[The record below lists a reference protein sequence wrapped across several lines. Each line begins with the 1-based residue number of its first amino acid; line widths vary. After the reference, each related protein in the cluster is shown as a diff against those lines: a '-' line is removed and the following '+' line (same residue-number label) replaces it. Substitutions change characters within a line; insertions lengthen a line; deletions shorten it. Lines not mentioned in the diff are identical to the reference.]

1 MHTILLPAAAVERGR
16 AMGLQKPIDPATTAV
31 VAIDFQN
38 FFVADGEPMG
48 TADARDALANANR
61 VHAAVRAAGGL
72 VVLVQH
78 SFGPPGEVPPDEP
91 DGSPRRPPLA
101 EQALLPGSAS
111 YELHAD
117 LVVDPS
123 DLRIVKRRSSPL
135 HPEADTDLLAIL
147 RQRGIETLVITGL
160 ASNGCCDCL
169 ARDAFQHG
177 FNVVFV
183 SDASAA
189 MSDEEHNAT
198 LLNLA
203 IYYANVLDT
212 AAVEAALGKGSA
224 A

>member
-1 MHTILLPAAAVERGR
+1 MHAISLPESAVERGR
-16 AMGLQKPIDPATTAV
+16 MMGLDKPIDRATTAV

-38 FFVADGEPMG
+38 FFVADGQPMG

-61 VHAAVRAAGGL
+61 VHAAVREGGGL
-72 VVLVQH
+72 VVLTQH
-78 SFGPPGEVPPDEP
+78 SFGPPGEVPAAEP
-91 DGSPRRPPLA
+91 LTEP
-101 EQALLPGSAS
+101 ALLPGSPS
-111 YELHAD
+111 YDLHPD
-117 LVVDPS
+117 LVVAPD
-123 DLRIVKRRSSPL
+123 DVLIVKRRSSPL
-135 HPEADTDLLAIL
+135 HPQADTELLDLLRA
-147 RQRGIETLVITGL
+147 RGIETVIVTGL

-189 MSDEEHNAT
+189 MSDAEHNAT

-212 AAVEAALGKGSA
+212 NAVEAALAKGA
-224 A
+224 AA

>member
-1 MHTILLPAAAVERGR
+1 MHAITVPEAAIARGR
-16 AMGLQKPIDPATTAV
+16 LMGLDKPIDPATTATV
-31 VAIDFQN
+31 TIDFQN

-48 TADARDALANANR
+48 TENARDALANANR
-61 VHAAVRAAGGL
+61 VNAAVRAAGGL
-72 VVLVQH
+72 VVLFQH
-78 SFGPPGEVPPDEP
+78 SFGPTGEVAPAEP
-91 DGSPRRPPLA
+91 LL

-111 YELHAD
+111 YELHPD
-117 LVVDPS
+117 LVVAPD
-123 DLRIVKRRSSPL
+123 DLRMVKRRSSPL
-135 HPEADTDLLAIL
+135 HPQADTDLLATL
-147 RQRGIETLVITGL
+147 RARGIETLVITGV

-183 SDASAA
+183 SDATAA

-212 AAVEAALGKGSA
+212 AALEAALGKGSA
-224 A
+224 S

>member
-1 MHTILLPAAAVERGR
+1 MHTITLPQSAVERGR
-16 AMGLQKPIDPATTAV
+16 MMGLDKPIDPATTAV
-31 VAIDFQN
+31 IAIDFQN

-61 VHAAVRAAGGL
+61 VNAAARAAGAL
-72 VVLVQH
+72 VVITKH
-78 SFGPPGEVPPDEP
+78 SFGPPGEVTPAEP
-91 DGSPRRPPLA
+91 LT
-101 EQALLPGSAS
+101 EQVLLPGSAS
-111 YELHAD
+111 YELHPD
-117 LVVDPS
+117 LAVDL
-123 DLRIVKRRSSPL
+123 DDVLIVKRKSSPL

-147 RQRGIETLVITGL
+147 RKRGIETLIITGL

-183 SDASAA
+183 SDATAA

-203 IYYANVLDT
+203 IYYAQVLDT
-212 AAVEAALGKGSA
+212 AAVEAALTKGGA

>member
-1 MHTILLPAAAVERGR
+1 VHTIALPESAVERGR
-16 AMGLQKPIDPATTAV
+16 MMGLDKPIDPATTAV
-31 VAIDFQN
+31 VTIDFQN

-48 TADARDALANANR
+48 TANARDALANANR
-61 VHAAVRAAGGL
+61 VNAAARSAGSL
-72 VVLVQH
+72 VVIVQH
-78 SFGPPGEVPPDEP
+78 SFGPPGETAPAEP
-91 DGSPRRPPLA
+91 LLES
-101 EQALLPGSAS
+101 ALLPGSAS
-111 YELHAD
+111 YELNAE
-117 LVVDPS
+117 LVVEPTDT
-123 DLRIVKRRSSPL
+123 RIVKRRSSPL
-135 HPEADTDLLAIL
+135 HPEADTDLLALL
-147 RQRGIETLVITGL
+147 RGRGIETLVITGV

-183 SDASAA
+183 SDATAA

-212 AAVEAALGKGSA
+212 AAVEAALRKANGSKGSA

>member
-1 MHTILLPAAAVERGR
+1 MHTISRPSAAVERGR
-16 AMGLQKPIDPATTAV
+16 LMGLDKPIDPATTAV

-38 FFVADGEPMG
+38 FFLADGEPMG
-48 TADARDALANANR
+48 TANARDALANANR

-72 VVLVQH
+72 VVLTQH
-78 SFGPPGEVPPDEP
+78 SFGPPGEVPPDQ
-91 DGSPRRPPLA
+91 PLA

-117 LVVDPS
+117 LLVDPS
-123 DLRIVKRRSSPL
+123 DVRIVKRRSSPL
-135 HPEADTDLLAIL
+135 HPEADTELLAIL
-147 RQRGIETLVITGL
+147 REHGIETLVITGL

-212 AAVEAALGKGSA
+212 AAVEAALGKGSGA
-224 A
+224 

>member
-1 MHTILLPAAAVERGR
+1 MHTINLPQSAVERGR
-16 AMGLQKPIDPATTAV
+16 MMGLDKPIEPATTAV

-48 TADARDALANANR
+48 TANARDALANANR

-72 VVLVQH
+72 VVITQH
-78 SFGPPGEVPPDEP
+78 SFGPPGEIAPDEP
-91 DGSPRRPPLA
+91 LSD
-101 EQALLPGSAS
+101 QVLLPGSAS
-111 YELHAD
+111 YELNAA
-117 LVVDPS
+117 LTVDPS
-123 DLRIVKRRSSPL
+123 DTVIVKRKSSPL
-135 HPEADTDLLAIL
+135 HPEADTDLLALL
-147 RQRGIETLVITGL
+147 RKRGIETLVITGL

-183 SDASAA
+183 SDATAA

-203 IYYANVLDT
+203 IYYAQVLDT
-212 AAVEAALGKGSA
+212 AAVEAALTKGGTA
-224 A
+224 

>member
-1 MHTILLPAAAVERGR
+1 MHSITLPESAVERGR
-16 AMGLQKPIDPATTAV
+16 AMGLDRPINPATTAV

-48 TADARDALANANR
+48 TGHARDALVNANR
-61 VHAAVRAAGGL
+61 VNAAVRAAGGL
-72 VVLVQH
+72 VVISQH
-78 SFGPPGEVPPDEP
+78 SFGPPGEVPPEK
-91 DGSPRRPPLA
+91 PLT
-101 EQALLPGSAS
+101 EQALLPGSPS
-111 YELHAD
+111 YDLYPD
-117 LVVDPS
+117 LVVDTS
-123 DLRIVKRRSSPL
+123 DVHIVKRRSSPL
-135 HPEADTDLLAIL
+135 HPEADTDLLALL
-147 RQRGIETLVITGL
+147 RERGIETVIVTGL
-160 ASNGCCDCL
+160 ASNGCCDCF

-203 IYYANVLDT
+203 IYYAQVLDT
-212 AAVEAALGKGSA
+212 GAIEATLAKGSA

>member
-1 MHTILLPAAAVERGR
+1 MHVITLPESAVERGR
-16 AMGLQKPIDPATTAV
+16 AIGLDKPIDPATTAV
-31 VAIDFQN
+31 VAVDFQN

-61 VHAAVRAAGGL
+61 INATARGSGAL
-72 VVLVQH
+72 VVLMQH
-78 SFGPPGEVPPDEP
+78 SFGPPGEVVPDE
-91 DGSPRRPPLA
+91 PLA
-101 EQALLPGSAS
+101 EQALLPGSPS
-111 YELHAD
+111 YELHPN
-117 LVVDPS
+117 LVVDS
-123 DLRIVKRRSSPL
+123 ADVRMVKRRSSPL
-135 HPEADTDLLAIL
+135 HPQADTNLMALL
-147 RQRGIETLVITGL
+147 RERGVETLVVTGV

-177 FNVVFV
+177 FHVVFV
-183 SDASAA
+183 SDATAA

-212 AAVEAALGKGSA
+212 GAVEAALAKGSA

>member
-1 MHTILLPAAAVERGR
+1 MHTISLPDSAVERGR
-16 AMGLQKPIDPATTAV
+16 MMGLDKPIDPATTAV
-31 VAIDFQN
+31 VTIDFQN

-48 TADARDALANANR
+48 TANAQDALANANR
-61 VHAAVRAAGGL
+61 VNAAARAAGSL
-72 VVLVQH
+72 VVITKH
-78 SFGPPGEVPPDEP
+78 SFGPPGEVAPSE
-91 DGSPRRPPLA
+91 PLA

-111 YELHAD
+111 YELHPS
-117 LVVDPS
+117 LVVEPD
-123 DLRIVKRRSSPL
+123 DVVIVKRRSSPL
-135 HPEADTDLLAIL
+135 HPEADTDLLRTL
-147 RQRGIETLVITGL
+147 RERGIETLIVTGL

-212 AAVEAALGKGSA
+212 AAVEAALGKGSGS
-224 A
+224 

>member
-1 MHTILLPAAAVERGR
+1 
-16 AMGLQKPIDPATTAV
+16 MGLDKPIDPATTAV
-31 VAIDFQN
+31 IAIDFQN

-48 TADARDALANANR
+48 TANARDALVNANR
-61 VHAAVRAAGGL
+61 VNVAVRASGGL
-72 VVLVQH
+72 VVLTRH
-78 SFGPPGEVPPDEP
+78 SFGPPGEVMPDEP
-91 DGSPRRPPLA
+91 LA
-101 EQALLPGSAS
+101 AGALLPGSPS
-111 YELHAD
+111 YELHPE

-123 DLRIVKRRSSPL
+123 DVVIVKRSSSPL
-135 HPEADTDLLAIL
+135 HPMADTGLADLL
-147 RQRGIETLVITGL
+147 RTQGIETVIVTGL

-189 MSDEEHNAT
+189 VTDEEHNAT

-212 AAVEAALGKGSA
+212 DAVEAALA
-224 A
+224 

>member
-1 MHTILLPAAAVERGR
+1 VHVISLPETAIERGR
-16 AMGLQKPIDPATTAV
+16 MMGLDKPIDPATTAV

-48 TADARDALANANR
+48 TANARDALANANR
-61 VHAAVRAAGGL
+61 VHEAVRASHGL
-72 VVLVQH
+72 VVLTQH
-78 SFGPPGEVPPDEP
+78 SFGPPGETPPDEP
-91 DGSPRRPPLA
+91 LTAP
-101 EQALLPGSAS
+101 ALLPGSTS
-111 YELHAD
+111 YELHPD
-117 LVVDPS
+117 LVVGAADV
-123 DLRIVKRRSSPL
+123 RIVKRRSSPL
-135 HPEADTDLLAIL
+135 HPEADTDLLAL
-147 RQRGIETLVITGL
+147 LLEHGIETLVITGL

-183 SDASAA
+183 SDATAA

-212 AAVEAALGKGSA
+212 NAVEAALGKGA
-224 A
+224 QQ